1 MINKT
6 QVQHVAELSKLA
18 FSDAELEQFTEQ
30 LADIMKMTDE
40 LNKVDTTG
48 VPVTTHVNNLQN
60 IVREDVAQAGTDREI
75 LMKNAPDSADGL
87 LKVPA
92 IMDKE
97 ED

>member
-1 MINKT
+1 MIDKK

-18 FSDAELEQFTEQ
+18 FSDAELAHFTEQ

-40 LNKVDTTG
+40 LNAVDTTG
-48 VPVTTHVNNLQN
+48 VPVTTHVNHLQN
-60 IVREDVAQAGTDREI
+60 VLREDVAQAGPGREV
-75 LMKNAPDSADGL
+75 LMQNAPDSADGL

-97 ED
+97 EA

>member
-1 MINKT
+1 MIDKK

-18 FSDAELEQFTEQ
+18 FSDAELAQFTDQ

-40 LNKVDTTG
+40 LNAVDTTG
-48 VPVTTHVNNLQN
+48 VPVTTHVNGLQN
-60 IVREDVAQAGTDREI
+60 VMRDDIAQTDPSRDV
-75 LMKNAPDSADGL
+75 LMQNAPDSANGL

-97 ED
+97 EA